1 MKLNRS
7 SVVNNRKVWQEKGY
21 RVPEYDMNAMIENTC
36 AAPEWIHFGAGN
48 IFRAFIADAQQQ
60 LLNDGVESKGIIV
73 AEGFDPEI
81 IDSAYAPFDN
91 MCLAVTLK
99 ASGQIE
105 KEVVGSIAEAL
116 RMIPEHHDYIRL
128 KQIFEQPSLKMVS
141 FTITEKG
148 YRTCDAE
155 GKIYPDVA
163 RDFELGP
170 NNANSYIGK
179 IAALLYQRYL
189 AGQLPVSMVS
199 MDNCSHNGSRL
210 YEAIVSFAEAWS
222 RHALVDAGFVDYV
235 KDRTKVGFP
244 WTMIDKITPRPDAKV
259 VALLN
264 EDGCKGC
271 QNVKTAKGSF
281 VAPFVN
287 AEETQYLI
295 MEDWFPNGHP
305 QLDKVRGICFTQRDT
320 VDKIERMKV
329 CTCLNPLHTALAV
342 YGCLLNYTLI
352 SEEMRDADLL
362 RMVKIIGYREGLPV
376 VTNPGILDPK
386 AFIDTVIE
394 VRFPN
399 PFMPDSPQRI
409 ATDTSQKLAIRF
421 GETIKAYAKDEKLNT
436 KDLKVIPLVFAGW
449 LRYAMAIDDTG
460 KAFTPSDDPLLPSIQ
475 NILRDVK
482 LGDQRDFH
490 AILQPILSN
499 RQIFGVDLYEVGLG
513 ELTEHYFQELVAGS
527 GAVRRTL
534 QKYVI

>member
-1 MKLNRS
+1 M
-7 SVVNNRKVWQEKGY
+7 
-21 RVPEYDMNAMIENTC
+21 
-36 AAPEWIHFGAGN
+36 
-48 IFRAFIADAQQQ
+48 
-60 LLNDGVESKGIIV
+60 LNDGIESKGIIV

-116 RMIPEHHDYIRL
+116 RMVPEHHDYTRL

-170 NNANSYIGK
+170 NKANSYIGK
-179 IAALLYQRYL
+179 IAALLYRRYL

-210 YEAIVSFAEAWS
+210 YEAIVSFAETWS
-222 RHALVDAGFVDYV
+222 EHASVDAGFVDYV
-235 KDRTKVGFP
+235 KDRAKVGFP

-259 VALLN
+259 VTLLN
-264 EDGCKGC
+264 EDGCEGC

-295 MEDWFPNGHP
+295 LEDWFPNGHP
-305 QLDKVRGICFTQRDT
+305 QLDKVRGVCFTQRDT

-352 SEEMRDADLL
+352 SEEMRDADLV
-362 RMVKIIGYREGLPV
+362 RMVKTIGYREGLPV
-376 VTNPGILDPK
+376 VTAPGILDPK

-449 LRYAMAIDDTG
+449 LRYAMAIDDAG

-482 LGDQRDFH
+482 LGDKRDFH

-513 ELTEHYFQELVAGS
+513 ELTEQYFQELVAGF
-527 GAVRRTL
+527 GAVRRSL
-534 QKYVI
+534 QKYVV